1 MIFWGSL
8 KNPTFREDSRKTN
21 IDRELLKKGG
31 LEGGAWQERG
41 GDAFEEVDTPM
52 HTMTIWKVFL
62 NKIE

>member
-31 LEGGAWQERG
+31 LEGEGALGKKEGVTLLRRLIPQY
-41 GDAFEEVDTPM
+41 T
-52 HTMTIWKVFL
+52 L
-62 NKIE
+62 